1 MTKTNFNSKVERKH
15 HQIDATNQVVGR
27 LATKIAGLLTG
38 KGKVNFAPQIDN
50 GDFVLVANVDK
61 MIFKGKKLMQKKLYS
76 HSGYPGGLK
85 TKKLSKLFSENPEEV
100 IRKTVTRMLPKN
112 KFRDKRLKRILFK
125 K

>member
-1 MTKTNFNSKVERKH
+1 MTKTNVNIKVERKH
-15 HQIDATNQVVGR
+15 HQIDATDQVVGR

-38 KGKVNFAPQIDN
+38 KGKINYSPQIDN

-61 MIFKGKKLMQKKLYS
+61 MLFKGKKLMQKKLYS

-85 TKKLSKLFSENPEEV
+85 IKKLSKLYQDNPADV
-100 IRKTVTRMLPKN
+100 IRKTVTKMLPKN